1 MRLHRVVVNMW
12 ISHTRMR
19 GCVECWLPNGAPS
32 VAQSM
37 AGGVKFTHR
46 RLRDG
51 GFYIFL
57 G

>member
-1 MRLHRVVVNMW
+1 MRLHRVVVNTW

-19 GCVECWLPNGAPS
+19 GYVECWLPNGAPS

-51 GFYIFL
+51 GSYIFL